1 MNKQHL
7 IPLTAA
13 AGGTVALI
21 LRWLQN
27 ASGFEASTGLPVAG
41 HPAGVALVILLVVL
55 AAVLV
60 VFARRLPGESVYPR
74 DFSAPVAQQVLLPVM
89 GALLLGLSGV
99 LDAAALAVPE
109 LVSDDRAFTPV
120 IRLIFAATALIP
132 AAALFQA
139 ASVCR
144 HADDLPEEDGEG
156 DVEEELGGEETSGN
170 VEEASDTAHTYLLAA
185 PVCLVV
191 RLVLTYRICSV
202 NPSLEEYYIPL
213 LALVMLIMAF
223 YRLSGCAFRA
233 GDTRR
238 FAVYAAAAVVLCVAS
253 LADRAAISQV
263 LFYTGGAMTLL
274 GFLLLRMAR
283 EDIGEN

>member
-144 HADDLPEEDGEG
+144 HADDLPEED
-156 DVEEELGGEETSGN
+156 VEEESVEEEEASGSA
-170 VEEASDTAHTYLLAA
+170 EEASDPAHAYLLAA